1 MITINSIK
9 ESDYQEIIQL
19 WNNQPGIG
27 IHHIDD
33 SYDGFLVFLHRN
45 PQTCF
50 VIKSQ
55 NKIIGTLL
63 AGYDGRRVTLYH
75 VMIDEA
81 YQGQGIARRLVLHTI
96 KQLRKLKITKVNLVV
111 YKDNQLG
118 NAFWEKMNFKIRDDL
133 YYRDLIL

>member
-1 MITINSIK
+1 M
-9 ESDYQEIIQL
+9 
-19 WNNQPGIG
+19 
-27 IHHIDD
+27 
-33 SYDGFLVFLHRN
+33 
-45 PQTCF
+45 
-50 VIKSQ
+50 
-55 NKIIGTLL
+55 L